1 MTSLRTPLLVLAAIT
16 GALTL
21 AACGSSTPAQG
32 VKKLAPT
39 PYVQQQL
46 LAAIAA
52 SYKFPVSDFTGLA
65 AGDTFYAYDPAD
77 HLYWAGAAGV
87 PSPSSMAAQVA
98 SQDDGGYYLFT
109 RTATSWWT
117 VYDDGLGTVPGSSCG
132 VVTPKAVRLA
142 WGWSLTTPCGGPPG
156 V

>member
-1 MTSLRTPLLVLAAIT
+1 MRLLRTPALLGVALVAGLA
-16 GALTL
+16 L
-21 AACGSSTPAQG
+21 AACGSGSSAQG
-32 VKKLAPT
+32 VKKLIAT

-52 SYKFPVSDFTGLA
+52 LHNLTVSDYTGLA
-65 AGDTFYAYDPAD
+65 PGATYYAYDPSD
-77 HLYWAGAAGV
+77 HLYWAGAADV
-87 PSPSSMAAQVA
+87 PSPTSTAAQVS

-117 VYDDGLGTVPGSSCG
+117 VYSDGLGNVPGSSCG
-132 VVTPKAVRLA
+132 IVTPKAVRTV
-142 WGWSLTTPCGGPPG
+142 WGWSLTTPCGEAPH